1 MSRGG
6 RLGEV
11 GGTVADEVLER
22 AGRLLGGVQEASPLR
37 SDLLEAEDAYLLVFD
52 APGATTADVQVRY
65 VDGSVLV
72 RVDRFRGF
80 HEGFEMRFPGRGM
93 ALDGGVELPRDA
105 RVDADAA
112 EATLTDR
119 GTLEV
124 RVPKA

>member
-11 GGTVADEVLER
+11 GETVADGVLER
-22 AGRLLGGVQEASPLR
+22 AGRVLGGVQEASPLR
-37 SDLLEAEDAYLLVFD
+37 SDLLEGEDAYLLVFD
-52 APGATTADVQVRY
+52 APGAAPADVQVRY

-80 HEGFEMRFPGRGM
+80 HQGFEMRFPGRGM
-93 ALDGGVELPRDA
+93 ALDGRAELPRDA
-105 RVDADAA
+105 RVDPDAA
-112 EATLTDR
+112 EATLTDHA
-119 GTLEV
+119 TLEV